1 MKSLLLAF
9 AALASLPAFADQ
21 PCYKEGDKVALYG
34 AIDVV
39 HFFHAG
45 NGMHVSGLTV
55 RVYSPFC
62 VAPGYA
68 EGTNFRS
75 FQLLSEDIDKPL
87 PLKDGQLVKLEGTYS
102 GFGDTAWYTSYPLLR
117 NVKIVKVFKTD
128 PNEVK

>member
-1 MKSLLLAF
+1 MKSLFLVF
-9 AALASLPAFADQ
+9 AVLASLPAFADQ

-55 RVYSPFC
+55 RVDRTFC
-62 VAPGYA
+62 VAPGYP
-68 EGTNFRS
+68 EGTEFRN
-75 FQLLSEDIDKPL
+75 FQLLPDDFAKPL
-87 PLKDGQLVKLEGTYS
+87 PLKDGQLVKLEGVYS